1 MVNMQKRIIT
11 PGLLHDEQGHL
22 IETGYATELIRT
34 YDRKTRG
41 GEAHADQGLG
51 IRDLSSA
58 LSLQMALCN
67 CCGVL
72 VFLFWGLLKNG

>member
-34 YDRKTRG
+34 YDR
-41 GEAHADQGLG
+41 
-51 IRDLSSA
+51 I
-58 LSLQMALCN
+58 CF
-67 CCGVL
+67 GVC
-72 VFLFWGLLKNG
+72 